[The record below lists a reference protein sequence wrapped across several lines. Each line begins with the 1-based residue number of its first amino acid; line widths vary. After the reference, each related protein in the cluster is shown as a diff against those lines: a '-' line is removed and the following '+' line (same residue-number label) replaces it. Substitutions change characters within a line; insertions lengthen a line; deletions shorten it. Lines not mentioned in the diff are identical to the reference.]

1 MHISR
6 IIALLGVIVGTVG
19 LFLKALSSP
28 GESNLEALSE
38 SVEELPASIPTI
50 WSGLD
55 TWAKIAVVVAIL
67 MVLALVFQPPRKSPF
82 GASAAM
88 IVTVIGVALTVYAV
102 VKWLEAGDNADQM
115 QAAFEQIADA
125 GQIPEAFDV
134 TTGPGFIVLVAGT
147 LLITIGGLLGF
158 RRRGEVVAIEHV
170 DDDGSPDDGVV
181 VTDT

>member
-1 MHISR
+1 
-6 IIALLGVIVGTVG
+6 
-19 LFLKALSSP
+19 
-28 GESNLEALSE
+28 
-38 SVEELPASIPTI
+38 
-50 WSGLD
+50 
-55 TWAKIAVVVAIL
+55 
-67 MVLALVFQPPRKSPF
+67 
-82 GASAAM
+82 M

>member
-67 MVLALVFQPPRKSPF
+67 MVLALVFQPPGR
-82 GASAAM
+82 ARSAP
-88 IVTVIGVALTVYAV
+88 
-102 VKWLEAGDNADQM
+102 Q
-115 QAAFEQIADA
+115 
-125 GQIPEAFDV
+125 
-134 TTGPGFIVLVAGT
+134 
-147 LLITIGGLLGF
+147 
-158 RRRGEVVAIEHV
+158 RR
-170 DDDGSPDDGVV
+170 
-181 VTDT
+181 